1 MDEYANSYAAY
12 ILELIEAAK
21 ETWGDPVVLI
31 EQRVD
36 FSRWGEGSWELVE
49 GRSNRR
55 YTNETAVIQT
65 VSDADFD
72 PYERKL
78 LGITQKLLNI
88 FKYWCGASLS
98 LCCGVFVF
106 SSSSAISYLAAFN
119 YTTGKMDAQYHSVN

>member
-1 MDEYANSYAAY
+1 MDECANSYAAY

-72 PYERKL
+72 PYDRKL
-78 LGITQKLLNI
+78 LGITQKRLNI
-88 FKYWCGASLS
+88 SK
-98 LCCGVFVF
+98 
-106 SSSSAISYLAAFN
+106 
-119 YTTGKMDAQYHSVN
+119 

>member
-1 MDEYANSYAAY
+1 MDTPVSLASGIKEYAFPQA
-12 ILELIEAAK
+12 
-21 ETWGDPVVLI
+21 D
-31 EQRVD
+31 
-36 FSRWGEGSWELVE
+36 SWKAWNKLVE

-88 FKYWCGASLS
+88 SK
-98 LCCGVFVF
+98 
-106 SSSSAISYLAAFN
+106 
-119 YTTGKMDAQYHSVN
+119 

>member
-1 MDEYANSYAAY
+1 MDECANSYAAY
-12 ILELIEAAK
+12 IFELIEAAK

-65 VSDADFD
+65 VMEGSRG
-72 PYERKL
+72 YEAK
-78 LGITQKLLNI
+78 
-88 FKYWCGASLS
+88 
-98 LCCGVFVF
+98 
-106 SSSSAISYLAAFN
+106 
-119 YTTGKMDAQYHSVN
+119 SV

>member
-1 MDEYANSYAAY
+1 MDECANSYAAY
-12 ILELIEAAK
+12 ILELIEAPK

-88 FKYWCGASLS
+88 SK
-98 LCCGVFVF
+98 
-106 SSSSAISYLAAFN
+106 
-119 YTTGKMDAQYHSVN
+119 

>member
-1 MDEYANSYAAY
+1 MDECVNSYAAY

-36 FSRWGEGSWELVE
+36 FSRWGEGNWELVE

-65 VSDADFD
+65 VSDGTLTRMSESCWAL
-72 PYERKL
+72 PR
-78 LGITQKLLNI
+78 
-88 FKYWCGASLS
+88 
-98 LCCGVFVF
+98 
-106 SSSSAISYLAAFN
+106 SS
-119 YTTGKMDAQYHSVN
+119 

>member
-1 MDEYANSYAAY
+1 MDECANSYAAY
-12 ILELIEAAK
+12 ILELIEAAQ

-36 FSRWGEGSWELVE
+36 FSRWGEGNWELVE

-88 FKYWCGASLS
+88 SK
-98 LCCGVFVF
+98 
-106 SSSSAISYLAAFN
+106 
-119 YTTGKMDAQYHSVN
+119 